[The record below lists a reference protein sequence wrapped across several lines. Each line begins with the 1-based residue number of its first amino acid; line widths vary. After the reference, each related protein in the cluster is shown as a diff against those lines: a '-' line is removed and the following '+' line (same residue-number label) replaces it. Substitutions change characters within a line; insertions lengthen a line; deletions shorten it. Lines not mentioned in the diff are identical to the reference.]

1 MGNITANAQSPNS
14 IGVMWPPP
22 INPNGPVHNIEYYV
36 RWSTTTTKGTSN
48 SMMTGAI
55 KYEDMDPHNSEQF
68 SWTLQNLRPSH
79 FYRIQVGISWKSY
92 LEMKRNN

>member
-14 IGVMWPPP
+14 IEVMWPPP

-36 RWSTTTTKGTSN
+36 RWSTTTMKGTSN

-68 SWTLQNLRPSH
+68 SWTLQNLHPSH
-79 FYRIQVGISWKSY
+79 FYRIQVGIAWKTY
-92 LEMKRNN
+92 LEMKCNN